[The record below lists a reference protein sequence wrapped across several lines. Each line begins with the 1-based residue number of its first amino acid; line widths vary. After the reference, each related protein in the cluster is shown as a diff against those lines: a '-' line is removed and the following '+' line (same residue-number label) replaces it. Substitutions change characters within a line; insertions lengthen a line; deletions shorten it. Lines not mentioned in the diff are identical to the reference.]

1 MRNGVLCCNR
11 VVCQHRAAA
20 QETPTPPTL
29 TPEAAAQLVCRAMA
43 ARTDDSGAVLVNMVG
58 SALPPGMPGAPVGG
72 HGPFVAMRDVAY
84 YAAYGKVRPA
94 ND

>member
-1 MRNGVLCCNR
+1 
-11 VVCQHRAAA
+11 
-20 QETPTPPTL
+20 
-29 TPEAAAQLVCRAMA
+29 MA